1 MDMSC
6 KELHVLGIKEVLHA
20 KIILYLHV
28 DLQMNVLI
36 IVLFV
41 FLLSPCNHFSF
52 FFCPKLAH
60 LVTIMIPS
68 K

>member
-1 MDMSC
+1 MQ
-6 KELHVLGIKEVLHA
+6 